1 MARIR
6 LEEESD
12 EEKDRLKDEK
22 ALDELGLPSRR
33 LRIWVPIIWRL
44 NVDSRLRVLREKE
57 RFYVIIK
64 LNINKDK

>member
-22 ALDELGLPSRR
+22 ALDELGLPRRR

-44 NVDSRLRVLREKE
+44 NVDSLLRVLREKE